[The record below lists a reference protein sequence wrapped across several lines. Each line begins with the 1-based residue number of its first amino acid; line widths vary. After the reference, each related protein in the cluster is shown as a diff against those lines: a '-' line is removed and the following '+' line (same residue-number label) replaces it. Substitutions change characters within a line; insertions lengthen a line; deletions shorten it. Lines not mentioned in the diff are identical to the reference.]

1 MFTLLSN
8 ENSMM
13 DICVTWYVDCLFSLF
28 VDNGNHGNSATSW
41 TWPLYEECVD
51 GIDALTND
59 LDDCQQSMSYNQTNH
74 GPLIVQI
81 PKQYANCALH
91 TVLIHIII

>member
-1 MFTLLSN
+1 MFTPLSN

-13 DICVTWYVDCLFSLF
+13 DICVTWYVDCSFSLCM
-28 VDNGNHGNSATSW
+28 DNGSHGNGATSW

-59 LDDCQQSMSYNQTNH
+59 LDDCQRSMSDGQTNR

-81 PKQYANCALH
+81 PKQYANCALR
-91 TVLIHIII
+91 TVLIRIII